1 MKTTL
6 TSINMNPGPIES
18 NTRQRLLNL
27 VAGTFFVILA
37 SFLLF
42 QYAYTE
48 GVTRSLVAKAT
59 KVTGGQ
65 TAEVSGAELATAF
78 AKDPLNQNLV
88 NAGLALQSGALSEDE
103 RAKWITVI
111 GKMGWR
117 STAASQTLINEAM
130 KTQDLRKI
138 TAIADALLRRQKLFE
153 QTVNLM
159 NLLEAEPSTWE
170 GVYNRLN
177 ANAPWR
183 VDYLQYAGVI
193 KQPAVIEGRI
203 RTLRALQKGGNRLTR
218 QELAPSIAMLV
229 SADKLKDAEQIWRA
243 NGRMPPTDLHD
254 GDFSTAVS
262 VGSDTNFSF
271 PFEWQFYS
279 GTGFSAYPS
288 EDGLNGATVA
298 IQWDG
303 RGLPLFMS
311 QLTSATPGNY
321 RFSFKVDGDAQK
333 FASKIG
339 VRFRCGSEIIRLRNS
354 VKPNSQIVMAETIT
368 PITCEFPWVDIF
380 GQIQERSAAVE
391 LAFNRVMLARID
403 N

>member
-65 TAEVSGAELATAF
+65 PAEVSGAELATAF

-339 VRFRCGSEIIRLRNS
+339 VRFRCGSEIIRMRNS